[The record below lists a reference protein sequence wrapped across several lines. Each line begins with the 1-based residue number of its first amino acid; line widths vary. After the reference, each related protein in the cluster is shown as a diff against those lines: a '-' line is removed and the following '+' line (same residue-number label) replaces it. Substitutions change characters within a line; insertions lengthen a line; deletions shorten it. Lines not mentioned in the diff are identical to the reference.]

1 MARAKNAYRSRQ
13 PLELVRDAPITSTLP
28 SERVEVVG
36 MRDDTAMVRHRIEVD
51 RLSRDLADEF
61 AQIAPA
67 AIEDS
72 VRAEFVRRSDAP
84 VQDFVPIFVYR
95 NLREKLRATR

>member
-1 MARAKNAYRSRQ
+1 
-13 PLELVRDAPITSTLP
+13 
-28 SERVEVVG
+28 
-36 MRDDTAMVRHRIEVD
+36 MRDDTAQVRHRLEVD

-61 AQIAPA
+61 DHVAPET
-67 AIEDS
+67 IEDS
-72 VRAEFVRRSDAP
+72 VRTEFVRRSDAP

>member
-1 MARAKNAYRSRQ
+1 
-13 PLELVRDAPITSTLP
+13 LVRDAPIASTLL

-36 MRDDTAMVRHRIEVD
+36 MRDDTAKVRHRIEVD

-61 AQIAPA
+61 DQIAPA

-95 NLREKLRATR
+95 NLREQLRAPANPLGGAETRGRTDQQ